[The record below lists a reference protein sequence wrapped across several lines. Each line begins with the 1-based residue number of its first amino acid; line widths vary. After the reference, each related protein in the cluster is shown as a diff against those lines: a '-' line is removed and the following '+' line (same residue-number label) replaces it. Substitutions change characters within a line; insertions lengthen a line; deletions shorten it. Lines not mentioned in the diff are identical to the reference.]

1 MEFKKPF
8 NKDYLNPVDKYLR
21 LQTVLHSVHLYDHS
35 SCECLH
41 VTVVK
46 NRKWSSRGSI
56 LEHDG
61 F

>member
-1 MEFKKPF
+1 MEFTKPF

-35 SCECLH
+35 S
-41 VTVVK
+41 
-46 NRKWSSRGSI
+46 WSVYTWLLYKTGSEV
-56 LEHDG
+56 LEVL

>member
-1 MEFKKPF
+1 MGFTKPF

-41 VTVVK
+41 VTVVQ
-46 NRKWSSRGSI
+46 NRK
-56 LEHDG
+56 
-61 F
+61 

>member
-1 MEFKKPF
+1 MEFTKPF
-8 NKDYLNPVDKYLR
+8 NKDYLNPVDKYLH
-21 LQTVLHSVHLYDHS
+21 TVLHSVHLYDHS

-41 VTVVK
+41 VTVVQ
-46 NRKWSSRGSI
+46 NRKWSSRGFI